1 MTLVAIEYREL
12 ESLHT
17 TLMELKVAVESKT
30 MQDVMM
36 EVMDGEQAAKYLKI
50 SKKSLYTLKDRGEI
64 EFSQHDRMM
73 FFRKADLDEWVLKN
87 RVGRKK

>member
-36 EVMDGEQAAKYLKI
+36 EVMDGEQAAKYLKM
-50 SKKSLYTLKDRGEI
+50 SKRSLYSLKDRGEI